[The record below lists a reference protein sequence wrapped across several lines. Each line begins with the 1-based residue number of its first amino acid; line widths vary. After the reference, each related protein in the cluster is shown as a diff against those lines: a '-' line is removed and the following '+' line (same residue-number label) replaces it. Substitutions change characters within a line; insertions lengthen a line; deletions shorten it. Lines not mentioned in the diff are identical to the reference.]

1 MKKLDRASQT
11 PEMIAQEQEEEIL
24 PYNAKNCV
32 TVDEVELANDVPS
45 FKPVDWQQEV
55 VASDGEDEDDYPIS
69 PGVYIP
75 ETSTEYIPI
84 EGREERTQSVILK
97 QEPTETLDLTL
108 PLPSAKEKVSG
119 AVPTSL
125 TFLHLRKPSNGDQNA
140 SLGVK
145 VEPDP
150 KKGRNSTSKSPP
162 MINPFTTTP
171 LSRPLTTFAPP
182 IIAPLPGQS
191 ISEFATATHAE
202 KNAGTNHP
210 YSTGPSFALQPSTV
224 HKLEAPFMEVLTPP
238 PALTTMPRASFGS
251 VTYGRLLLP
260 PGVHSPVS
268 ADRPYLYQGMPYYP
282 AAQPFRQ
289 QPATSNTQ
297 NYPMRPNG
305 PLTPISAVLGPRPP
319 VVLPRTNLRPPQHS
333 SAAAAVQLTPYPNI
347 PYRTIDPNPTIPSI
361 PSIPSPLTTIM
372 RDRPPMLFTSQLSPI
387 SVSHNRF
394 MHTPP
399 IPSPH
404 FESQADRQ

>member
-1 MKKLDRASQT
+1 M
-11 PEMIAQEQEEEIL
+11 
-24 PYNAKNCV
+24 V
-32 TVDEVELANDVPS
+32 TDEVELATDVPS

-69 PGVYIP
+69 PGVYVP
-75 ETSTEYIPI
+75 ETPTEYIPI
-84 EGREERTQSVILK
+84 ERREERTQSVIVK
-97 QEPTETLDLTL
+97 QEPTEILDLTL
-108 PLPSAKEKVSG
+108 PSSKEKTSG
-119 AVPTSL
+119 TVPSPL
-125 TFLHLRKPSNGDQNA
+125 TFLHLRKPSNGDQNT

-150 KKGRNSTSKSPP
+150 KKGRKSTSKSPP

-182 IIAPLPGQS
+182 IIAPTPGRS
-191 ISEFATATHAE
+191 ISEFANHAE

-224 HKLEAPFMEVLTPP
+224 HKPEAPFMEVLTPP

-251 VTYGRLLLP
+251 VSYGRLLIP
-260 PGVHSPVS
+260 PSAHSPVS
-268 ADRPYLYQGMPYYP
+268 ADHPYLYQGMPYYP
-282 AAQPFRQ
+282 VAQPSRQ
-289 QPATSNTQ
+289 QPATSYTQ
-297 NYPMRPNG
+297 NRAMRPNG
-305 PLTPISAVLGPRPP
+305 PPTPMTAVLGPRPP
-319 VVLPRTNLRPPQHS
+319 VVLPHSNLRPSQRS

-361 PSIPSPLTTIM
+361 PSIPSPLTAIM
-372 RDRPPMLFTSQLSPI
+372 RDRPPMPFTSQLSPI

-394 MHTPP
+394 IHTPP

-404 FESQADRQ
+404 FESPADRQ